1 MRFLSLQSHVAYGYV
16 GNRAAAF
23 PLQRLGHEVWAVNT
37 VEFSNHTGYGAWRGR
52 TAPAEQ
58 VADIVHG
65 IEALG
70 VLARCDALLT
80 GYVGD
85 AALADVVM
93 DTAQRVRA
101 ANPKTLWCCDP
112 VLGDTDTGLYVKPG
126 IDVFFRDRAIP
137 AADLV
142 TPNHF
147 ELEHLTGRKVATMEQ
162 ALEAARSLLEG
173 PRLAL
178 ITSLLRNDRPADTIE
193 MLAVGR
199 DKAWRITTPLIG
211 FPIAPN
217 GTGDAVAALFAAHL
231 LESGG
236 LAGGD
241 VAAAL
246 GKAASSIYAVL
257 EMTSAMGERELQIV
271 AAQDRLVAPVR
282 RFTAEPI

>member
-37 VEFSNHTGYGAWRGR
+37 VEFSNHTGYGVWRGR
-52 TAPAEQ
+52 TAPADQ

-70 VLARCDALLT
+70 LLPKCDALLT

-85 AALADVVM
+85 AALADVVL
-93 DTAQRVRA
+93 DTAQRVRT
-101 ANPKTLWCCDP
+101 ANPNAVWCCDP
-112 VLGDTDTGLYVKPG
+112 VLGDIDTGIYVKPG
-126 IDVFFRDRAIP
+126 IDVFFRERAIP
-137 AADLV
+137 AADLI

-147 ELEHLTGRKVATMEQ
+147 ELELLTGRKVATMDE
-162 ALEAARSLLEG
+162 ALAAARALLGGPLSG

-178 ITSLLRNDRPADTIE
+178 ITSLRRADGPADQIE

-199 DKAWRITTPLIG
+199 DAAWRIATPLIG

-217 GTGDAVAALFAAHL
+217 GTGDTVAALFSAHW
-231 LESGG
+231 LES
-236 LAGGD
+236 GD
-241 VAAAL
+241 VAASL
-246 GKAASSIYAVL
+246 GKAASSIFAVL
-257 EMTSAMGERELQIV
+257 ETTSAMGERELQLV
-271 AAQDRLVAPVR
+271 AAQDRLVAPSR
-282 RFTAEPI
+282 QFRAEKL